1 MSQEEVVQQSPEETL
16 EAAPQ
21 EGEEVVAEA
30 ASEEAGEAKK
40 EEAAAVADLKRKF
53 KLKVGGKEIEEELD
67 LNDNDSITR
76 YLQKAKAFDQKAE
89 ELALTRKETQ
99 QLLAALKENPSE
111 VLRMLGHDIDDL
123 AYNHLKQAVEESK
136 KTPEQ
141 IEIERIKKENEEF
154 QNKLKGLEEEK
165 QTAET
170 ERLRNEQASIIQ
182 NDILS
187 ALKENKES
195 ILSVEDP
202 EIVGDVARAMHKLML
217 AGHEDVTVQD
227 VLPIVE
233 ERYIN
238 KLRKRLELM
247 DDGAVEKALGK
258 TVTERLR
265 KKRIQAAKKAEATT
279 TANQIKETG
288 VTGKKQEAPVEKKT
302 YKEFFR
308 GF

>member
-1 MSQEEVVQQSPEETL
+1 MSQEEVVEQAPVTEEAVESTEEVAPEEI
-16 EAAPQ
+16 AA
-21 EGEEVVAEA
+21 
-30 ASEEAGEAKK
+30 EEAKQ
-40 EEAAAVADLKRKF
+40 EAAAVQELKRKY

-99 QLLAALKENPSE
+99 QLLAALKESPAE
-111 VLRMLGHDIDDL
+111 VLKMLGHDIDDL
-123 AYNHLKQAVEESK
+123 AYNHLKTAVEESK
-136 KTPEQ
+136 KSPEQ
-141 IEIERIKKENEEF
+141 IELEKAKKQAEEYE
-154 QNKLKGLEEEK
+154 KRLKQLEEEK
-165 QTAET
+165 TTSEN
-170 ERLRNEQASIIQ
+170 ERLRNEQANIIQ
-182 NDILS
+182 NDILA

-195 ILSVEDP
+195 ILSVDDP
-202 EIVGDVARAMHKLML
+202 EIVGDVARAMHRLML

-238 KLRKRLELM
+238 KLRKRLEFM
-247 DDGAVEKALGK
+247 DDGAIEKALGK
-258 TVTERLR
+258 GVTERLR

-279 TANQIKETG
+279 TAKQIKETG
-288 VTGKKQEAPVEKKT
+288 VSPKKEEAPVDKKS
-302 YKEFFR
+302 YKQFFK

>member
-1 MSQEEVVQQSPEETL
+1 MSQEEVVQPAPEEAL

-21 EGEEVVAEA
+21 EEEAVVEA
-30 ASEEAGEAKK
+30 APEEATEAKK
-40 EEAAAVADLKRKF
+40 EAAAVADLKRKF

-202 EIVGDVARAMHKLML
+202 EIVGDVARAMHRLML

-258 TVTERLR
+258 NVTERLR

-288 VTGKKQEAPVEKKT
+288 TVGKKQEAPVEKKT